1 MRTYTHSA
9 AQYQAT
15 PGPEKGGDEGSEDT
29 AHIFFTAIYQAI
41 YVNLLFIQRT
51 YKLQFIK
58 I

>member
-9 AQYQAT
+9 AQQHQVLK
-15 PGPEKGGDEGSEDT
+15 KGGDEGSEDT